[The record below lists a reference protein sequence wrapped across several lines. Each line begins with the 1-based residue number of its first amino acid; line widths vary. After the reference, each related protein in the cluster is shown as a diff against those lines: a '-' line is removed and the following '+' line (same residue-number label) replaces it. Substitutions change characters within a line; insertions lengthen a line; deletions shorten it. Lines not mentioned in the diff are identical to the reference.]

1 MKSDLTCPVEVVSVA
16 IQRENEDTKDNGQIL
31 CYIEFFNLSDKVID
45 SIQMNIICFD
55 AEDTRLGGRLVRAGV
70 HGEPRERFA
79 GAFAPEHVDGV
90 ARVEA
95 SVEKVWYQDGVIWR
109 REERNV
115 REYTPNALPSG
126 RELDRLRSVAGA
138 DAVGY
143 AREDDTVWLCVC
155 GRANRTSDDQCLRCG
170 RERAKTLKAYSFAAI
185 DSTVGRKERML
196 EEQTR
201 ENLRRSSEQ
210 TVKEMKA
217 EQKKRRKQTKRL
229 KIVIGLLSAAAV
241 VLAMARW
248 GVPYGAS
255 LYARDQLNKGLAAN
269 AKEIYAFV
277 DAYWPD
283 EFGAREGMDAA
294 ERKIIDGLMN
304 VGADSAYEQAAERA
318 YALGDE
324 VRYGK
329 AVIARARL
337 AMNGGDYDKAEALL
351 TPLGNNAEAQEL
363 LRELIYSVAAEAKEQ
378 LDYPTAIERFASLG
392 DYSEAAAQ
400 REDSI
405 YLYGRQLM
413 RAGEYQAACDQFM
426 LVSEVGDAVDLIRQC
441 RYALAMERQK
451 AGEYEAAAELYE
463 SLGVYEDAETR
474 AKYCRYTAGVD
485 ALGKGELEKA
495 AEQLKLAEDYED
507 AADKFADAALT
518 LGHAAME
525 TGEYQT
531 AIRWLEQLP
540 HEGETGKTLNQAV
553 YAYADQLEQ
562 EGQKE
567 AAATEFY
574 SLGGYQDAQ
583 TRGNALEYALAV
595 EEKAADVESAL
606 ERFELLGDY
615 QDAKAQAEACRY
627 AIAQKAFEQGQIED
641 ALEGFSAL
649 GDFSDAKTQA
659 QRCRYALA
667 QAAYEQGDY
676 AGAAVLFEACG
687 AYLDAED
694 GVLRARYAQANAL
707 FDAGEYELAAKGFAE
722 LGSYE
727 DAKQRV
733 NASEDAWL
741 GKTYN
746 SAKLDMDL
754 GDYAAVV
761 DELEAYQQS
770 DLPERYADLRDMYEQ
785 ACLNRAQE
793 LIEQNKP
800 LDALPLLEKIPSSKT
815 AKKLMDAYVYQLI
828 GRWKDTRGTEYV
840 FRRDGSCR
848 IDGKEGYFGGKN
860 YEITVGENPYPTT
873 GEYSVVSVKNH
884 VVTLRGLQS
893 GKTIRLSY
901 LGEPTPK
908 NDGDEGDEGDGGT
921 AGTPSQTLSG
931 T

>member
-16 IQRENEDTKDNGQIL
+16 IQRENEDTNENGQIL

-55 AEDTRLGGRLVRAGV
+55 AEDTRLGGRLVRAGA
-70 HGEPRERFA
+70 HGEPRERFN

-95 SVEKVWYQDGVIWR
+95 LVEKVWYQDGVIWR

-115 REYTPNALPSG
+115 REYTPNALQPG

-155 GRANRTSDDQCLRCG
+155 GRANRTSDDKCLRCG
-170 RERAKTLKAYSFAAI
+170 RERAQTLKAYSFAAI
-185 DSTVGRKERML
+185 DSTVGRKERLL

-210 TVKEMKA
+210 TVQEMKT
-217 EQKKRRKQTKRL
+217 EQKKRKKQTRRFKV
-229 KIVIGLLSAAAV
+229 VIGLLSTAAI

-255 LYARDQLNKGLAAN
+255 LYAKDKLDRGLAAD
-269 AKEIYAFV
+269 AKDIYAFI
-277 DAYWPD
+277 DRYWTG
-283 EFGAREGMDAA
+283 EFGAKEGMDAA

-304 VGADSAYEQAAERA
+304 VGTDSAYEQAAERA
-318 YALGDE
+318 EALGDE
-324 VRYGK
+324 QRQQN
-329 AVIARARL
+329 AIIARARL
-337 AMNGGDYDKAEALL
+337 AMDGGDNDKAETLL
-351 TPLGNNAEAQEL
+351 TPLADSEEALAL
-363 LRELIYSVAAEAKEQ
+363 LHELIYKIAAAAKEQ

-392 DYSEAAAQ
+392 DYSDAAAQ
-400 REDSI
+400 REDSV

-426 LVSEVGDAVDLIRQC
+426 LVSDVGDAVALIRQC
-441 RYALAMERQK
+441 RYALAAEQQK

-463 SLGVYEDAETR
+463 SLGVYEEAETR
-474 AKYCRYTAGVD
+474 AKYCRYMAGVY
-485 ALGKGELEKA
+485 ALGAGELEKA
-495 AEQLKLAEDYED
+495 ADQLKLAGDYED
-507 AADKFADAALT
+507 AADRFGDAALT
-518 LGHAAME
+518 LGSAAME
-525 TGEYQT
+525 AGDYQT
-531 AIRWLEQLP
+531 AIHWLEQLP
-540 HEGETGKTLNQAV
+540 RDAETAKALDGAI

-562 EGQKE
+562 EGQRE
-567 AAATEFY
+567 TAATEFY
-574 SLGGYQDAQ
+574 SLGSYQDAQ
-583 TRGNALEYALAV
+583 ARGNALEYALAM

-606 ERFELLGDY
+606 DRFELLGDY
-615 QDAKAQAEACRY
+615 QDARAQAEACRY
-627 AIAQKAFEQGQIED
+627 AIAQKAYEQGQYEE
-641 ALEGFSAL
+641 AMEGFEAL
-649 GDFSDAKTQA
+649 GDFSDAAAQA

-667 QAAYEQGDY
+667 QAAYDRGEYDT
-676 AGAAVLFEACG
+676 AAALYEACG

-694 GVLRARYAQANAL
+694 GVLRARYAAADAL
-707 FDAGEYELAAKGFAE
+707 FEAGEYELAAKDFSE

-733 NASEDAWL
+733 AASEDAWL
-741 GKTYN
+741 GRTYN
-746 SAKLDMDL
+746 SAKLDMEL
-754 GDYAAVV
+754 GDYTAVV

-770 DLPERYADLRDMYEQ
+770 DLPERYADMRDMYEQ
-785 ACLNRAQE
+785 ACLSRAQE
-793 LIEQNKP
+793 LIAQNRP

-815 AKKLMDAYVYQLI
+815 AQKLMDAYVYQLI
-828 GRWKDTRGTEYV
+828 GRWKDTRGTEYI

-860 YEITVGENPYPTT
+860 YEITVGEEPYPTT
-873 GEYSVVSVKNH
+873 GEYSVVSVKNKA
-884 VVTLRGLQS
+884 VTLRGLQS
-893 GKTIRLSY
+893 GKTIRLNY

-908 NDGDEGDEGDGGT
+908 EEAADEGDEDTIGVPPQT
-921 AGTPSQTLSG
+921 PAGE
-931 T
+931 